1 MVATLEILLR
11 TPVQMED
18 FEVDFR
24 NIKIVDI
31 RASKPRWPRLKR
43 TVLAATA
50 LILPV
55 TAWGVAG
62 QRLDSALA
70 ATPAAA
76 VTRVVG
82 PGQDTYAPVVDAVAP
97 AVVTIHAEQRVQAT
111 QFSSPF
117 ADDPSFR
124 EFFGDRFPRSA
135 APQER
140 RRQGL
145 GSGVIVGHDG
155 YILTNNHV
163 IDGADRLVVDLTDR
177 RTFTAKVVGSDA
189 ASDLAV
195 LKINAAG
202 LPVVPMA
209 DSDAIRVGDVVLAV
223 GNPMGVGQTVTMGI
237 VSAKGRATGLGEGSF
252 EDFLQTDAPINSG
265 NSGGAL
271 VNTKGELVGINSQIL
286 SPSGGNIGIGFAI
299 PSNMA
304 KNVMDSLIA
313 EGRVHRGMLGVSIQ
327 QVTPDIS
334 KSLGLQTVTGA
345 LVNSVNVGSPAD
357 HAGMK
362 RGDVVTAIDGKTV
375 DGSNELRNKIA
386 ATRPGTR
393 VTLTVLRSGERKT
406 LTATLGELPSASA
419 NNSESEGGEG
429 EGQGGALGL
438 GVEPLAGERARSLG
452 LKDGQGLVVA
462 SVRPNSA
469 ASDAGFRQGDVIEEV
484 NGNTVRSATDMRNA
498 VSEAKTRPALV
509 LVRREGQSLY
519 LTISPRQAE

>member
-11 TPVQMED
+11 TSVQMED

-70 ATPAAA
+70 ATPATAA
-76 VTRVVG
+76 TRVVG

-117 ADDPSFR
+117 EDDPFR
-124 EFFGDRFPRSA
+124 EFFGDRSPRGA

-195 LKINAAG
+195 LKIDAAG

-209 DSDAIRVGDVVLAV
+209 DSDAIKVGDVVLAV

-237 VSAKGRATGLGEGSF
+237 VSAKGRATGLGEGNF

-271 VNTKGELVGINSQIL
+271 VNTKGQLVGINSQIL

-334 KSLGLQTVTGA
+334 KSLGLPTVTGA
-345 LVNSVNVGSPAD
+345 LVNSVKEGSPAD
-357 HAGMK
+357 RAGVK
-362 RGDVVTAIDGKTV
+362 RGDVVTAIDGKPV

-386 ATRPGTR
+386 ATKPGTR
-393 VTLTVLRSGERKT
+393 VTLTVLRNGERKT
-406 LTATLGELPSASA
+406 LTAALEELPSASA
-419 NNSESEGGEG
+419 KSEGEEGAG

-438 GVEPLAGERARSLG
+438 ALEPLAGERARSLG
-452 LKDGQGLVVA
+452 LKDGQGVVVA
-462 SVRPNSA
+462 AVRPNSA

-484 NGNTVRSATDMRNA
+484 NGNTVRSASDMRNA